1 MNNITNSTF
10 PEQNE
15 LTYKVMLGVL
25 IFMLTGIFALILL
38 CVVGSLNKRRNQ
50 INPI

>member
-1 MNNITNSTF
+1 MNNLTNFTN
-10 PEQNE
+10 PEQSE

-25 IFMLTGIFALILL
+25 IFMLTGIFGLILL
-38 CVVGSLNKRRNQ
+38 CVVGSLDKRRNQ